1 MGKREVW
8 LWSVEGVVDHDEYL
22 APPRVT
28 DVFARSNK
36 PPKGSI
42 LIGIGTKD
50 PYTNQQHLRCLG
62 VVKGIQQVAT
72 QKDRLTV
79 EPVRHVAP
87 TPFESVASQLT
98 GADRTRWSQLPW
110 PQPFSPVRLSPKLG
124 ESLIDI
130 IRSMD
135 SGVAAW
141 LDGIIRSAEPVSGP
155 PGFRIREERD
165 AISLAISASG
175 LTPPNEYA
183 IGTGMAGDHAIALA
197 SVFDPSWL
205 TDIEDDLIAEDLRRL
220 TRRGDWSCSLPQ
232 RRDLPIIT
240 LRLRS

>member
-1 MGKREVW
+1 MPDLRHGEREVW

-42 LIGIGTKD
+42 LIGIGTKN

-72 QKDRLTV
+72 QKDRLTGS
-79 EPVRHVAP
+79 VRHVGQGPSSRRQPA
-87 TPFESVASQLT
+87 T

-197 SVFDPSWL
+197 SVSIPL
-205 TDIEDDLIAEDLRRL
+205 
-220 TRRGDWSCSLPQ
+220 G
-232 RRDLPIIT
+232 
-240 LRLRS
+240 